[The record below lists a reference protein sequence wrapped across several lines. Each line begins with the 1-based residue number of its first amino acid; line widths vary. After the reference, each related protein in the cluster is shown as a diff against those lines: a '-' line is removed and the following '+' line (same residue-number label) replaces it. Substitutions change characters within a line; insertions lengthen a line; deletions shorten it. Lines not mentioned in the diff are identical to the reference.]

1 MLLADL
7 RRAKRNRRIE
17 EVERVLEAC
26 GFERRLATKEGAVWR
41 RGRHTLTL
49 PRPHGG
55 DPALHPRYVSLVVRV
70 IEAAESDAPD
80 SEEPDDEP

>member
-1 MLLADL
+1 MLADL
-7 RRAKRNRRIE
+7 RRAKRNRRVA

-26 GFERRLATKEGAVWR
+26 GFKRRLATKEGTVWQ

-70 IEAAESDAPD
+70 IDAAEGDAVD
-80 SEEPDDEP
+80 SEEPEDDP